1 MHLNPYISST
11 LSSYGM
17 KFEFEEF
24 STIEDVFLYLVSV
37 APYMK
42 QVLPVS
48 SYKGYIFSI
57 IPLTPLSG
65 EVLMMVYTRGHIDP
79 GMVEFDISTKKYKS
93 VTLVERADKN
103 YFIVLTPK
111 NATIADGAI
120 ETLEKHSAH

>member
-1 MHLNPYISST
+1 
-11 LSSYGM
+11 M

-79 GMVEFDISTKKYKS
+79 GMVEFDISTKRYKS

-120 ETLEKHSAH
+120 ETLEKQSTH

>member
-1 MHLNPYISST
+1 
-11 LSSYGM
+11 M

-111 NATIADGAI
+111 NATIADAAI
-120 ETLEKHSAH
+120 ETLEKHSTH

>member
-1 MHLNPYISST
+1 
-11 LSSYGM
+11 M

-120 ETLEKHSAH
+120 ETLEKHFAH